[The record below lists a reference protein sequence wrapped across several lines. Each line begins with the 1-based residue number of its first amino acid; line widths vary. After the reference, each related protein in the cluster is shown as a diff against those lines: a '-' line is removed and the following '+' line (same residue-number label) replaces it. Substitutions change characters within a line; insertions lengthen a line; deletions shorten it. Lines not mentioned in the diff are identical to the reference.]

1 MLTHHMKQTVY
12 NPTFVPNG
20 APVTIENTF
29 NGDFILT
36 FPLFNNEAGALTK
49 SLCIYFFR
57 MASTDT
63 TSTMITYLF
72 WELSRRPDMMKK
84 LQAELDK
91 AMSDSRVLSDIR
103 VLHQLPYLNTFM
115 KEGKSFSTI

>member
-1 MLTHHMKQTVY
+1 MKQTVVY
-12 NPTFVPNG
+12 YPTFVPDG
-20 APVTIENTF
+20 APVTIKNTF

-36 FPLFNNEAGALTK
+36 FSLFNNEAGALIK

-57 MASTDT
+57 MAGTDT

-72 WELSRRPDMMKK
+72 WEISHRLDMMKK

-91 AMSDSRVLSDIR
+91 AISDSRVLSDIR

>member
-1 MLTHHMKQTVY
+1 MKQTIY
-12 NPTFVPNG
+12 NPTFVPDG

-29 NGDFILT
+29 DGDFILT
-36 FPLFNNEAGALTK
+36 FSLFNNEAGALIK

-63 TSTMITYLF
+63 TSTTITYLF
-72 WELSRRPDMMKK
+72 WELSRCPDMMKK

-91 AMSDSRVLSDIR
+91 AMSDSRVLSNISI
-103 VLHQLPYLNTFM
+103 LHQLPYLNAFM

>member
-1 MLTHHMKQTVY
+1 MLTHRMKQTVY
-12 NPTFVPNG
+12 NPTFVPDG

-57 MASTDT
+57 MAGTDT

-72 WELSRRPDMMKK
+72 WEPSRHLDMMKK
-84 LQAELDK
+84 LQAELDE
-91 AMSDSRVLSDIR
+91 AMSDSRVI
-103 VLHQLPYLNTFM
+103 LHQLPYLNTFM
-115 KEGKSFSTI
+115 KEGKSFSTT